1 MRGVWNPA
9 SLTCLG
15 VVMEPA
21 APRAS
26 PGSVSCRPVIPGSEG
41 TFAPPAVPW
50 DETVPDGLSA
60 GGGAPSSANGRGWRR
75 HTGERGGCLRVC
87 LIVSGSQPSLAVGA
101 PVPTSVTLT
110 VVSSV
115 NPLPSDQP
123 LELHFGL
130 W

>member
-60 GGGAPSSANGRGWRR
+60 GGGGTVVREREGLAPSHRRARWLFACLFDSFWKPAQFSSGGSCTNFSDANGS
-75 HTGERGGCLRVC
+75 EFC
-87 LIVSGSQPSLAVGA
+87 
-101 PVPTSVTLT
+101 
-110 VVSSV
+110 
-115 NPLPSDQP
+115 
-123 LELHFGL
+123 
-130 W
+130 